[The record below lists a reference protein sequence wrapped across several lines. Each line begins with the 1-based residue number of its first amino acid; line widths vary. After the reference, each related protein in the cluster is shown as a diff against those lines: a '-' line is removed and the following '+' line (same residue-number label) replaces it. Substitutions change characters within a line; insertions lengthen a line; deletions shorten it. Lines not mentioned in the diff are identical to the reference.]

1 MQTIMKL
8 VSDFKY
14 PKKKY
19 IYIYMLFKL
28 FDHISLKRE
37 RKNSLKFRE
46 KKLKSPIPGNPNFKS
61 QNCKKP
67 I

>member
-14 PKKKY
+14 PKKKKIY
-19 IYIYMLFKL
+19 IYIYMLFEL

-46 KKLKSPIPGNPNFKS
+46 KN
-61 QNCKKP
+61 
-67 I
+67 

>member
-14 PKKKY
+14 PK
-19 IYIYMLFKL
+19 YIYMLFKL

-37 RKNSLKFRE
+37 RISLKFGE
-46 KKLKSPIPGNPNFKS
+46 KN
-61 QNCKKP
+61 
-67 I
+67 

>member
-14 PKKKY
+14 PKKKIY
-19 IYIYMLFKL
+19 IYIYMLFKF

-46 KKLKSPIPGNPNFKS
+46 KN
-61 QNCKKP
+61 
-67 I
+67 

>member
-14 PKKKY
+14 PKKKN
-19 IYIYMLFKL
+19 IYIYMLFKF

-46 KKLKSPIPGNPNFKS
+46 KN
-61 QNCKKP
+61 
-67 I
+67 